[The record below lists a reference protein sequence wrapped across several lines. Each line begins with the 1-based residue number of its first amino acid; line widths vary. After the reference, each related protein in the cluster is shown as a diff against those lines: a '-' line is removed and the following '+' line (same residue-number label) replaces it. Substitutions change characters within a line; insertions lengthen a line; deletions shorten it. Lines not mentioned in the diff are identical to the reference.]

1 LEAYANRI
9 TSESESIATERNQ
22 QMKDWFF
29 RIASRGNLR
38 SQEAPYLAREILA
51 KLKIQLGEV
60 HVQQRNREKPGE
72 NKEEAESKSQGK
84 GNSREER
91 AQERKDDG
99 IEDGTRRES

>member
-1 LEAYANRI
+1 LKAYANRI
-9 TSESESIATERNQ
+9 TRESESVATERNQ
-22 QMKDWFF
+22 QLKDWFF
-29 RIASRGNLR
+29 RFASRGNLK
-38 SQEAPYLAREILA
+38 SQGTPHLAREILA

-72 NKEEAESKSQGK
+72 NKEEAESKSQGE

-99 IEDGTRRES
+99 LEDRTRRES

>member
-51 KLKIQLGEV
+51 KLKIQFGEV